1 MNNRNYVIFVI
12 LFTLLISCS
21 PSINNPDY
29 CDEFIKSVTDDDVR
43 IKELDQIMNE
53 RNIKES
59 LLEQYSIMEKIIASY
74 EQNYSDCYF
83 ENYDLLIDRAFINW
97 VLLYQQLGVSISPIV
112 ENWNMITLDELRPF
126 YIDFQ
131 ERTGGEIP

>member
-1 MNNRNYVIFVI
+1 VKKSILLI
-12 LFTLLISCS
+12 LLILLFTISCG
-21 PSINNPDY
+21 PSVNNSEY
-29 CDEFIKSVTDDDVR
+29 CDEFIKSVTDDDLR
-43 IKELDQIMNE
+43 IKELDQKLNE
-53 RNIKES
+53 RNAKES

-74 EQNYSDCYF
+74 DQDYSDCYF

-97 VLLYQQLGVSISPIV
+97 VLLYQQLGVSVSPIV

-131 ERTGGEIP
+131 ERTGGELP

>member
-12 LFTLLISCS
+12 LFIFLISCS

-112 ENWNMITLDELRPF
+112 DNWNMITLDELRPF

-131 ERTGGEIP
+131 ERTRGEIP